1 MFQIQTRCTILMDL
15 RNSTFPETL
24 QNKCS
29 KLQSRTRTDSYEE
42 IRNKIIKS
50 KSNPNPVKQNL

>member
-1 MFQIQTRCTILMDL
+1 MDL

-24 QNKCS
+24 QNKCN